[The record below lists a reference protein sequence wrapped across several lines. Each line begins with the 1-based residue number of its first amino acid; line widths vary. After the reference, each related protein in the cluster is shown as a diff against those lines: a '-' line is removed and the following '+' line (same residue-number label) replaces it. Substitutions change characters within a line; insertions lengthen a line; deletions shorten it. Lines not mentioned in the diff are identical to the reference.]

1 MKYQKT
7 LENGDVVTQ
16 EASDEGHIHI
26 LMREGF
32 TLVEQKKAGTRKVQA
47 AEEPQSAVKE
57 PVLVSAD
64 DSEG

>member
-7 LENGDVVTQ
+7 LGNGDVVTQ

-26 LMREGF
+26 LKREGF
-32 TLVEQKKAGTRKVQA
+32 TLVEQKKAGTRKATEEPKPVT
-47 AEEPQSAVKE
+47 EEPQPVAAV
-57 PVLVSAD
+57 